1 MLRATLLTAF
11 IVALVAGF
19 GCSQYRTTGGDAQAS
34 AAKLQNQAETTVE
47 RFKTEDPSLATFF
60 ENSYGYAVFPE
71 VAKGAAGIGAAHGEG
86 VVYERGAMVGTTT
99 LTQGTIGAQLG
110 GQTYSEIIFFEDDA
124 TLERFKQGDV
134 EFSAQASAVAAAE
147 GASANADYDAG
158 VAVFTLNHSGLMFE
172 ASIGGQ
178 KFTFTPN

>member
-1 MLRATLLTAF
+1 MLRTTLLTVCIAT
-11 IVALVAGF
+11 AVAGF
-19 GCSQYRTTGGDAQAS
+19 GCSQYRTTGGDAP
-34 AAKLQNQAETTVE
+34 AAAAELQNQAELTVE
-47 RFKTEDPSLATFF
+47 RFREQDPSMATFF
-60 ENSYGYAVFPE
+60 DSAYGYAVFPE

-86 VVYERGAMVGTTT
+86 VVYESGSMVGTTT

-110 GQTYSEIIFFEDDA
+110 GQTYSEIIFFEDQA
-124 TLERFKQGDV
+124 TLESFKQGDV
-134 EFSAQASAVAAAE
+134 ELSAQASAVAASD

-158 VAVFTLNHSGLMFE
+158 VAVFTLDQSGLMFE